1 MHRYDGESW
10 VKAIWRQL
18 AAPLWSE
25 RQLIMRSDGRVRTI
39 AVPRSAQAMA
49 LLGGLG
55 IAGWFSYATAIYFD
69 FDDLITGRDRVISST
84 QGAYRGLVDEM
95 SSSGEKFLALTD
107 ALEQKHALLA
117 RTLEQNERLRKSL
130 AAAEHQVSSAES
142 EKNQSKDQTVDLAG
156 KVAVLE
162 QQVWTA
168 ETHNA
173 RLHTDLH
180 AAAQKLSAAVG
191 ERTKV
196 EQERDGLRGRI
207 KDLEGRLAQ
216 VQTLQETLV
225 RQIADTTRKDIEAA
239 EKLLAQVGIS
249 PNQIAKKPPRG
260 VGGPFIPA
268 RPGDNV
274 DPFGKSIAALLA
286 NLERRDD
293 LNGVINSLPTGAP
306 LANYTTGSNFGPRID
321 PFNGSAAFHQGIDL
335 TAGKKSPVHSPA
347 AGTVVTA
354 TTDNRLG
361 RLVEI
366 DHGHNL
372 VTRYGHL
379 SASNVKVG
387 QKVAK
392 GDVLGFVGSTGRS
405 TGPHLHYEVLVNGQ
419 PVDPMRF
426 MKAAKHVQKG

>member
-1 MHRYDGESW
+1 MHRYDRESW

-18 AAPLWSE
+18 AAPLWTE
-25 RQLIMRSDGRVRTI
+25 RQLIMRSDGRLRTI
-39 AVPRSAQAMA
+39 ALPRSAQAMA

-95 SSSGEKFLALTD
+95 SSSGEKFIALTA
-107 ALEQKHALLA
+107 ALEHKHAALA
-117 RTLEQNERLRKSL
+117 RTLEENE
-130 AAAEHQVSSAES
+130 A
-142 EKNQSKDQTVDLAG
+142 
-156 KVAVLE
+156 
-162 QQVWTA
+162 
-168 ETHNA
+168 
-173 RLHTDLH
+173 LH
-180 AAAQKLSAAVG
+180 ADLQATTQMLSTAVG
-191 ERTKV
+191 ERTKA
-196 EQERDGLRGRI
+196 EQERDGLHGRI
-207 KDLEGRLAQ
+207 NDLEGRLAQ
-216 VQTLQETLV
+216 VQTLQEAAV
-225 RQIADTTRKDIEAA
+225 RQMADTTKKDIEAA

-249 PNQIAKKPPRG
+249 PNQVAKKPSRG

-268 RPGDNV
+268 RPGDNA
-274 DPFGKSIAALLA
+274 DPLGKSITALLA
-286 NLERRDD
+286 NLERRDN

-306 LANYTTGSNFGPRID
+306 LASYTIGSKFGTRVD

-335 TAGKKSPVHSPA
+335 TAEKKSPVHSPA
-347 AGTVVTA
+347 GGTVVTV
-354 TTDNRLG
+354 TTDSRLG

-379 SASNVKVG
+379 SAGNVKVG

>member
-1 MHRYDGESW
+1 
-10 VKAIWRQL
+10 
-18 AAPLWSE
+18 
-25 RQLIMRSDGRVRTI
+25 
-39 AVPRSAQAMA
+39 MA

-55 IAGWFSYATAIYFD
+55 IAAWFSYATAIYFD

-95 SSSGEKFLALTD
+95 STSGEKALALTD
-107 ALEQKHALLA
+107 ALEQNQALLA
-117 RTLEQNERLRKSL
+117 RALEQNEALN
-130 AAAEHQVSSAES
+130 A
-142 EKNQSKDQTVDLAG
+142 DL
-156 KVAVLE
+156 
-162 QQVWTA
+162 Q
-168 ETHNA
+168 
-173 RLHTDLH
+173 
-180 AAAQKLSAAVG
+180 AAAQKLAAAVG
-191 ERTKV
+191 ERTRAD
-196 EQERDGLRGRI
+196 QERDGLRGQV

-216 VQTLQETLV
+216 VQTLHEAAV
-225 RQIADTTRKDIEAA
+225 RQMADTTKKDIEAA

-249 PNQIAKKPPRG
+249 PNQVAKKPPRA

-268 RPGDNV
+268 RPGDNA
-274 DPFGKSIAALLA
+274 DPFGKSITALLT
-286 NLERRDD
+286 NLERRDN
-293 LNGVINSLPTGAP
+293 LNGVINSLPVGAP
-306 LANYTTGSNFGPRID
+306 LASYTIGSNFGRRTD

-335 TAGKKSPVHSPA
+335 TAERKSPVHSPA
-347 AGTVVTA
+347 AGTVVAA

-361 RLVEI
+361 RLIEI

-379 SASNVKVG
+379 SASNVKAG

-426 MKAAKHVQKG
+426 MKAAKHVQKD

>member
-1 MHRYDGESW
+1 MHRYDRESW
-10 VKAIWRQL
+10 AMAMWRQL
-18 AAPLWSE
+18 AAPLWTE
-25 RQLIMRSDGRVRTI
+25 RQIIVRSEGRLRTI
-39 AVPRSAQAMA
+39 ALPRSTQAMA

-55 IAGWFSYATAIYFD
+55 IAAWFSYATAIYFD
-69 FDDLITGRDRVISST
+69 FDDLITGRDEVILST

-95 SSSGEKFLALTD
+95 SSSGEKYRALSA
-107 ALEQKHALLA
+107 ALEHSHAVLA
-117 RTLEQNERLRKSL
+117 RALEQNETLRADL
-130 AAAEHQVSSAES
+130 QV
-142 EKNQSKDQTVDLAG
+142 TG
-156 KVAVLE
+156 
-162 QQVWTA
+162 
-168 ETHNA
+168 
-173 RLHTDLH
+173 
-180 AAAQKLSAAVG
+180 QKLSAAVG
-191 ERTKV
+191 ERTEA
-196 EQERDGLRGRI
+196 EQEREGLRGRI

-216 VQTLQETLV
+216 VQTLHEAAV
-225 RQIADTTRKDIEAA
+225 RQMADTAKKDIDAA

-249 PNQIAKKPPRG
+249 PNQVAKKPPRG
-260 VGGPFIPA
+260 MGGPFIPA
-268 RPGDNV
+268 RPGDSA
-274 DPFGKSIAALLA
+274 DPLGKSITALLA
-286 NLERRDD
+286 NLERRND
-293 LNGVINSLPTGAP
+293 LNGVINSLPVGAP
-306 LANYTTGSNFGPRID
+306 LASYAIGSKFGSRTD

-335 TAGKKSPVHSPA
+335 TAEKKSPVNSPA
-347 AGTVVTA
+347 GGTVLTV
-354 TTDNRLG
+354 TTDSRLG

>member
-1 MHRYDGESW
+1 MHRYDRESW

-18 AAPLWSE
+18 AAPLWTE
-25 RQLIMRSDGRVRTI
+25 RQFIIRSDGRVRTI
-39 AVPRSAQAMA
+39 ALPRSAQAMA

-69 FDDLITGRDRVISST
+69 FDDLITGRDRVILST
-84 QGAYRGLVDEM
+84 QGAYRGLVEEM
-95 SSSGEKFLALTD
+95 SSSGENFIALAE
-107 ALEQKHALLA
+107 ALEQKHTQLA
-117 RTLEQNERLRKSL
+117 RTLDQNETLRRSL
-130 AAAEHQVSSAES
+130 AAAETQLSSAES
-142 EKNQSKDQTVDLAG
+142 EKNQS
-156 KVAVLE
+156 
-162 QQVWTA
+162 
-168 ETHNA
+168 
-173 RLHTDLH
+173 
-180 AAAQKLSAAVG
+180 LSIAVG
-191 ERTKV
+191 ERTKA

-207 KDLEGRLAQ
+207 KDLEGRLAH

-225 RQIADTTRKDIEAA
+225 RQMADTTKKDIEAA

-268 RPGDNV
+268 RPGDNA
-274 DPFGKSIAALLA
+274 DPFGKSITALLA

-293 LNGVINSLPTGAP
+293 LNGVINSLPIGAP
-306 LANYTTGSNFGPRID
+306 LATYTIGSNFGSRID

-335 TAGKKSPVHSPA
+335 TAEKKSPVHSPA

-354 TTDNRLG
+354 TTDSRLG

-392 GDVLGFVGSTGRS
+392 GDVLGSVGSTGRA

-426 MKAAKHVQKG
+426 MKAAKHVQKS